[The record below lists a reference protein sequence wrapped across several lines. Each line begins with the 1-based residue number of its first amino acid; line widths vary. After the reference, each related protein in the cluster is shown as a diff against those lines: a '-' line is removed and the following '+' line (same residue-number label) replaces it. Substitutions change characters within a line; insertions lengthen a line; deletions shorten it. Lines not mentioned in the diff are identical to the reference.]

1 MTNQQL
7 INLLESFMDGQTTV
21 EQETQLADFF
31 RQATDADR
39 PEGISNDDWQAYC
52 EMFRMFENG
61 MEDHT
66 ATIRP
71 VETDASEKKHRI
83 LPLRWMTAAASVAVL
98 LVGTLTLWNHTTD
111 QPQPIAQSQPAITP
125 VETDTVAVDRRQ
137 IPLDSITPPA
147 KTTKRKIRRLHS
159 VPPPPKEYLAETGTT
174 KTVDKAISQADLDE
188 AVAQAELLLQAMQL
202 QQMVELNDSKMQYL
216 QAMDALDAEEE
227 EYVEQ

>member
-1 MTNQQL
+1 M
-7 INLLESFMDGQTTV
+7 
-21 EQETQLADFF
+21 
-31 RQATDADR
+31 
-39 PEGISNDDWQAYC
+39 
-52 EMFRMFENG
+52 
-61 MEDHT
+61 
-66 ATIRP
+66 
-71 VETDASEKKHRI
+71 
-83 LPLRWMTAAASVAVL
+83 
-98 LVGTLTLWNHTTD
+98 
-111 QPQPIAQSQPAITP
+111 
-125 VETDTVAVDRRQ
+125 AVDRRQ